1 MLVMQARP
9 FGAPGDE
16 GFQFFR
22 AHYGAQTMGSG
33 VIVIVDQHSGADQI
47 FSRGSDTADA
57 RVLMAG
63 FRAQS
68 FFGGAHAF
76 APHMTGIAEFDFV
89 LADIEVGSASAPRRS
104 RLFRHSRRP

>member
-1 MLVMQARP
+1 MHARP
-9 FGAPGDE
+9 FGSPSDE

-22 AHYGAQTMGSG
+22 AHNGAQTMSGG
-33 VIVIVDQHSGADQI
+33 VIVIVDQHGGADKI

-89 LADIEVGSASAPRRS
+89 LSDIKIGRVLRRAGHDYSVITGS
-104 RLFRHSRRP
+104 LE